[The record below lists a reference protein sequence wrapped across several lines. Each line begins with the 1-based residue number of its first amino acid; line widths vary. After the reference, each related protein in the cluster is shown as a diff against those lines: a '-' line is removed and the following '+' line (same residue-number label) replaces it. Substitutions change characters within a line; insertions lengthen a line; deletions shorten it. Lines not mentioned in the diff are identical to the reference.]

1 MAVSEF
7 YTSDDLLVR
16 RTGMADW
23 ICSQLK
29 KFVNYYHYGSTI
41 EADCLIKHQYITAL
55 LEVVECYTP
64 ITATAEDGVNNC
76 MTEAKLTTLFDKVEE
91 ITGLCFLPIGTTYNP
106 NYDATIPLLNINLN
120 TPDGAI
126 LQENSLA
133 DMKENLSEREIK
145 K

>member
-1 MAVSEF
+1 MAVSDY

-16 RTGMADW
+16 ITSMANW
-23 ICSQLK
+23 ICDQLN
-29 KFVNYYHYGSTI
+29 KFVNYYHYGTTI
-41 EADCLIKHQYITAL
+41 KADCLIKHQYVTAL
-55 LEVVECYTP
+55 LETVECYTP
-64 ITATAEDGVNNC
+64 ITLAAQDGVDNC
-76 MTEAKLTTLFDKVEE
+76 LTEANLDTLFDKVEE